1 MHPTDVELCIQSPW
15 TPQQILNELQNV
27 SEWESDGE
35 AEELAWELDSDE
47 RVDDGSGV
55 VIESDSGSESEPE
68 MTTSIEK
75 TSPSTRETSASTQ
88 ETARDGTVW
97 IKQPPGRSRGRAM
110 EANIMRESPG
120 PTPYAKENITN
131 PLSSLLCFL
140 DMEMWE
146 QILKYTQIEADQ
158 KKADMF
164 NMTMDQLDA
173 RDIVQVF
180 LGSL

>member
-1 MHPTDVELCIQSPW
+1 MHPVDSELCIRSPW
-15 TPQQILNELQNV
+15 TPEQILTELQNV

-35 AEELAWELDSDE
+35 AEDLTWELDSDDE

-68 MTTSIEK
+68 VTPSIEK
-75 TSPSTRETSASTQ
+75 TSASTQ

-97 IKQPPGRSRGRAM
+97 IKQLPGHSRGRAM
-110 EANIMRESPG
+110 EANILRESPG

-131 PLSSLLCFL
+131 PLSSLLCLL

-146 QILKYTQIEADQ
+146 QILKYTQIEADR

-164 NMTMDQLDA
+164 NVTMDQLDA

>member
-1 MHPTDVELCIQSPW
+1 MHPVDSELCIRSPW
-15 TPQQILNELQNV
+15 TPEQILTELQNV

-35 AEELAWELDSDE
+35 AEDLTWELDSDDE

-68 MTTSIEK
+68 VTTSIEK
-75 TSPSTRETSASTQ
+75 TSASTQ

-97 IKQPPGRSRGRAM
+97 IKQLPGHSRGRAM
-110 EANIMRESPG
+110 EANILRESPG

-131 PLSSLLCFL
+131 PLSSLLCLL

-146 QILKYTQIEADQ
+146 QILKYTQIEADR

-164 NMTMDQLDA
+164 NVTMDQLDA